1 MTFWIVA
8 LATGA
13 ILAFFFFKALTL
25 RAPQIKDETD
35 LAVYKQQLV
44 EVDRD
49 LERGII
55 APDEADRLKTEISRR
70 ILALDKHSD
79 DLASNLNGR
88 EIALIGAVFV
98 TVFLGGGAAL
108 YTHLGQPGYSDLS
121 QNDRIE
127 NAKVRM
133 EARPSQ
139 TEVWDKMPAEIE
151 LNTPVGEMAEM
162 VKQLRDKVATRP
174 NDLEGHVLLFR
185 IEAGLGN
192 FRAAAVAKERVLSLT
207 AEPTIEDYFDYA
219 EMLILSV
226 NGYVSPQA
234 ETALKA
240 VLSRDPNHGPA
251 LYYSGHMMA
260 QNDRPDVAFRL
271 WNRLLRDGPDDAP
284 WLEPIRAQIPELAFL
299 AGISDF
305 ELPQPQLKGPSA
317 EDIAAASDMTDGDRM
332 DMIRGMVSQLSDR
345 LATQGGSP
353 SEWARLINAL
363 GVLGDVEQAKAI
375 FANAK
380 EVFASNMGALD
391 QVTAAARQIGI
402 AE

>member
-8 LATGA
+8 LASGA

-79 DLASNLNGR
+79 DLASNLSGR
-88 EIALIGAVFV
+88 EIALIGAIFV

-139 TEVWDKMPAEIE
+139 TEVWEKMPAEIE

-174 NDLEGHVLLFR
+174 NDLEGHILLFR

>member
-8 LATGA
+8 LASGA

-55 APDEADRLKTEISRR
+55 APDEADRLNTEISRR
-70 ILALDKHSD
+70 ILTLDKHSD
-79 DLASNLNGR
+79 DLASNLSGR

-174 NDLEGHVLLFR
+174 NDLEGHILLFR

-271 WNRLLRDGPDDAP
+271 WNRLLRDGPDDSP

>member
-70 ILALDKHSD
+70 VLALDKHSD
-79 DLASNLNGR
+79 DLASNLSGR
-88 EIALIGAVFV
+88 EIALIGAIFV

-174 NDLEGHVLLFR
+174 NDLEGHILLFR

-284 WLEPIRAQIPELAFL
+284 WLEPIRTQIPELAFL

-305 ELPQPQLKGPSA
+305 ELPQPQLKGPSP

-345 LATQGGSP
+345 LATQGGGP

-363 GVLGDVEQAKAI
+363 GVLGDIEQAKTI

-391 QVTAAARQIGI
+391 QVTTAARQIGI